1 MFIESLH
8 IQGFKSLADV
18 ELTDLN
24 AINVF
29 HGQND
34 TGKSNLLE
42 ALDLFCQIL
51 PLALSGGINTAYLGK
66 TDLWPYTSDI
76 FRLQES
82 PPRTIVWEAQLR
94 LAQHPSPLVLQ
105 LQLGEV
111 GPRDLAETTG
121 EFHLE
126 ISWPEGQPQ
135 EAILDRL
142 ANPGAGFHRIPA
154 TRYFQTERVG
164 PKTTPTL
171 ISKTRRSPVT
181 ATNLKQTLVEAFA
194 GLDEGQAQRYTA
206 LEQALAKHFALP
218 GFIARLAPAEDGG
231 QLYVVGFRRAGMK
244 EPLLIESVGSGV
256 QQLILM
262 LGQMLFNP
270 AQTVGIEE
278 PEMNLSPD
286 WQIKL
291 LNVFKALVAP
301 QTGVLEQLFITSH
314 SLAFRPESADYYDVT
329 YDPQAQATLVT
340 RRPLKERRKYFDVLG
355 LTPAEGE
362 ELGPYLTPQ
371 NQITVPQR
379 VIDDLGL
386 KTYEPVFFVKEEL
399 YWRLCTKEELLARMQ
414 TEEQTYADQED
425 RV

>member
-18 ELTDLN
+18 ELTDLD

-66 TDLWPYTSDI
+66 TDLRPYTSDI

-206 LEQALAKHFALP
+206 LEQMLAKHFALP

-278 PEMNLSPD
+278 PEMNLGPE
-286 WQIKL
+286 WQERLMTIL
-291 LNVFKALVAP
+291 RELVAS
-301 QTGVLEQLFITSH
+301 QILDQIFITSH
-314 SLAFRPESADYYDVT
+314 SPKFEFRDCFYRVT
-329 YDPQAQATLVT
+329 YENQATQVK
-340 RRPLKERRKYFDVLG
+340 RFPLKERDALFGQQQSLG
-355 LTPAEGE
+355 EQQGQRLNS
-362 ELGPYLTPQ
+362 Q
-371 NQITVPQR
+371 NQVTLYQG
-379 VIDDLGL
+379 VIEDLGL
-386 KTYEPVFFVKEEL
+386 KYGDMVYFAKNAAGHWEIYPEDEAMTDLRE
-399 YWRLCTKEELLARMQ
+399 YWDDAERPA
-414 TEEQTYADQED
+414 
-425 RV
+425 